1 MLKIECI
8 RDGKGRIL
16 GNITS
21 GFQTGEAVARDRS
34 GHILGHSSTT
44 FHNTR
49 DAQGHVVS
57 QNRAD
62 VGLLF
67 RSK

>member
-1 MLKIECI
+1 MLKIEWI

-16 GNITS
+16 GDVTS
-21 GFQTGEAVARDRS
+21 GFQTGDSVARDRT
-34 GHILGHSSTT
+34 GHILGRSSSM
-44 FHNTR
+44 FHDTR
-49 DAQGHVVS
+49 DSRDRIVS

-67 RSK
+67 RRK